1 MSGHSKWHSI
11 KHRKAAVDARR
22 GKIFTRLIREISV
35 AARTGGGD
43 PATNPRLRT
52 AVQAARDANM
62 PRQNIDRAI
71 KKGTGELPGAQLEEV
86 IYEGYGP
93 AGVAIYIE
101 ALTDNKNRTT
111 AEIRHLF
118 GKYGGHMG
126 EVGCVAWMFS
136 HKGSILIPAE
146 GTEEDALM
154 EVAIEAGAEDL
165 INNGDSF
172 TITTELSALESVRS
186 ALGQKNVTV
195 SAAEV
200 QMIPNS
206 TIKVEGK
213 EAERILKL
221 LSALEDHDDVQK
233 VSANFD
239 IADELIEQ
247 LSSQ

>member
-1 MSGHSKWHSI
+1 MSGHSKWNSI

-22 GKIFTRLIREISV
+22 GKIFTKLIREITV

-86 IYEGYGP
+86 IYEGYGL

-146 GTEEDALM
+146 GNEEDALM
-154 EVAIEAGAEDL
+154 EIGRAHV
-165 INNGDSF
+165 
-172 TITTELSALESVRS
+172 
-186 ALGQKNVTV
+186 
-195 SAAEV
+195 
-200 QMIPNS
+200 
-206 TIKVEGK
+206 
-213 EAERILKL
+213 
-221 LSALEDHDDVQK
+221 
-233 VSANFD
+233 
-239 IADELIEQ
+239 
-247 LSSQ
+247 